1 MQFDRKELINEISEE
16 HKMRQLIRKGI
27 HVVLERRK
35 LSAENQLNEERQLR
49 NIIRQLVVE
58 ASGDTDVADK
68 VAHQNTGI
76 NVLDDL
82 LNNIIKTIEKEY
94 KALTSK
100 EEQRDSFRK
109 HFLANI
115 KNALAPVDVNRYA
128 PIPVEEK
135 VNLEVDETPDED
147 KFIPVRAQDKE
158 EVAQKKEKEDEFI
171 KISGANRT
179 GANFAEKAFNKVEQ
193 QMLDSYENLED
204 QEDVETFYD
213 YLITNFKLYFD
224 KFEDELSGNLEEP
237 TTDAYEKEAGGG
249 SVTEPVAVE
258 PDQSLPL

>member
-58 ASGDTDVADK
+58 ASGDADVADK

-237 TTDAYEKEAGGG
+237 TTDAYEKEASGG